1 MVSNLIDERMFSLT
15 IEKLNEL
22 LFSGKISE
30 EIYLVLRGDL
40 EREEITQTENTCR
53 VPTTEVAGSNYIVPK
68 SNH

>member
-1 MVSNLIDERMFSLT
+1 MKRATKKQKRKMT

-40 EREEITQTENTCR
+40 EREEEGQSEKTCR
-53 VPTTEVAGSNYIVPK
+53 VPTVELTGSNLIVP
-68 SNH
+68 

>member
-1 MVSNLIDERMFSLT
+1 MKRATKKQKREMT

-40 EREEITQTENTCR
+40 ERDEEGQTETSCR
-53 VPTTEVAGSNYIVPK
+53 VPTVEVAGSNLIVP
-68 SNH
+68 